1 MRKRKRKRIRKEGN
15 RRWRKELVYTKLL

>member
-1 MRKRKRKRIRKEGN
+1 MRKRKRIRKEGN